1 VKIHTELF
9 GGAEDGK
16 EIELNSNN
24 IPIEIRVPV
33 IPTLHASL
41 QDELEY
47 GDPTQP
53 IPSFEEI
60 SYELH
65 ADGKYHLKKELK

>member
-1 VKIHTELF
+1 MKIHTELF

-16 EIELNSNN
+16 LIELNSNN
-24 IPIEIRVPV
+24 IPMEIRIPV
-33 IPTLHASL
+33 IPTIDLSL

-53 IPSFEEI
+53 IPSFEEL
-60 SYELH
+60 SYKLNS
-65 ADGKYHLKKELK
+65 DGKYWIEKKLK

>member
-1 VKIHTELF
+1 MKIHTEFF
-9 GGAEDGK
+9 GGAEDGTS
-16 EIELNSNN
+16 IELNSNN

-33 IPTLHASL
+33 IPDLTCSL

-53 IPSFEEI
+53 IPSFKEI

-65 ADGKYHLKKELK
+65 ADGKYHIKKESK